1 MELLN
6 FTPVPTRARHDG
18 WSAADSANFERI
30 DSAPSLRTFANIRL
44 RLGGLRAARSRLG

>member
-18 WSAADSANFERI
+18 WSAADSANSNGWIPLRHYEH
-30 DSAPSLRTFANIRL
+30 SRTFAWF
-44 RLGGLRAARSRLG
+44 GGLRVRASLG